1 MYTFD
6 NAAEWSSQD
15 KQALGFDFP
24 NLPYVIDGDVKIT
37 ESAAVT
43 IYLCDK
49 YAPELMGTTPE
60 QRAKIMMLHLVLK
73 DHWQSYHPIATMK
86 GATQEAMADKAMESW
101 PKIAAVL
108 GANNYLVG
116 NSVTV
121 ADIIMFEM
129 IEFTLAICR
138 DKRLYT
144 TCPNLEAFNARIKAI
159 PTLAAYFASPEFVS
173 AFYPPFVPV
182 EMIIQE

>member
-6 NAAEWSSQD
+6 NAAEWTDQD
-15 KQALGFDFP
+15 KQALGLDLP

-121 ADIIMFEM
+121 ADFIMWEM
-129 IEFTLAICR
+129 IQFTLAICR

-144 TCPNLEAFNARIKAI
+144 TCPNLEAFTARMKAI
-159 PTLAAYFASPEFVS
+159 PTFAAYLASPEFIS
-173 AFYPPFVPV
+173 
-182 EMIIQE
+182 